1 MAQSAQTILEQLHA
15 EVRARFEMSLQAE
28 LDATNQLVEARLTD
42 QLNAAVERSAAA
54 INEESSA
61 RAELEAFRAASAPAP
76 VEEPQG

>member
-1 MAQSAQTILEQLHA
+1 MAQSASTILEQLHA

-28 LDATNQLVEARLTD
+28 LDAANQLVESRLSD
-42 QLNAAVERSAAA
+42 QLNAAIDRLAVAAT
-54 INEESSA
+54 EESSA